1 MSEAWLKYHEEV
13 NDDDDD
19 DDDKNDD
26 DHCDS
31 SEPVA
36 TAATKKTMRQLC
48 REAAHLFCPFED
60 VGTFVP
66 EALQDQGHRL
76 TRRSACS

>member
-1 MSEAWLKYHEEV
+1 MSEAWLKYHEV

-19 DDDKNDD
+19 DDDDTNDD

-36 TAATKKTMRQLC
+36 TAATKKPM
-48 REAAHLFCPFED
+48 
-60 VGTFVP
+60 
-66 EALQDQGHRL
+66 
-76 TRRSACS
+76 